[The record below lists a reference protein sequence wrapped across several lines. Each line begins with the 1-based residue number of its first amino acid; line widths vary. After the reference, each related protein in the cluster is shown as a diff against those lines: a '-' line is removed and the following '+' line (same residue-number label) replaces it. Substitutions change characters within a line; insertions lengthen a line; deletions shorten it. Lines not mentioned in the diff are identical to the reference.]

1 MTRLATSYSTIEWS
15 ADGLFVTKSRPS
27 SADSRRRFRNELRV
41 NRLLIACPG
50 IVTTPAFVDAS
61 VQHRQLT
68 FEAVQGETLG
78 PKYPS
83 ALSTQTIGEIVE
95 LSQSVKRFSPR
106 RRWFHRL
113 DPHVRIRMA
122 TRAGFLTNVQGA
134 QMLAELRVAPLNLRF
149 AHGDVTARNVMTSPT
164 GLMLIDWEWAGLYP
178 QDYDLAFFWFSLID
192 VDEGRQ
198 NLERIIG
205 VPSRSFLLSALLI
218 QLWHL
223 QWFVSEP
230 FKPKHLES
238 RDQLLLRLGLES

>member
-1 MTRLATSYSTIEWS
+1 MKRLVTSYSTIEWS
-15 ADGLFVTKSRPS
+15 VDGLFVTKSRPS

-41 NRLLIACPG
+41 NRLLTACPG
-50 IVTTPAFVDAS
+50 IVTTPAFVEAS

-68 FEAVQGETLG
+68 FETVQGDILG

-95 LSQSVKRFSPR
+95 LAKRVKRFNPR
-106 RRWFHRL
+106 RGWFRTFN
-113 DPHVRIRMA
+113 PSVRIRLA
-122 TRAGFLTNVQGA
+122 TGAGLLTNVQGA
-134 QMLAELRVAPLNLRF
+134 QLLAELRVAPLNLRF
-149 AHGDVTARNVMTSPT
+149 AHGDLTARNVMTSPT

-178 QDYDLAFFWFSLID
+178 EDYDLAFFWFSLID
-192 VDEGRQ
+192 VDRGRQ
-198 NLERIIG
+198 NLEKIIG

-230 FKPKHLES
+230 FKLKHLES
-238 RDQLLLRLGLES
+238 RDQLLLRLGLET